1 MNHGLPHRK
10 RRGAQLRR
18 TMLPVLLI
26 AQLMAVIDVS
36 AVNVALPHISKG
48 LGIAGGDSGWAIT
61 SYTLLFGSLLLLGGR
76 AADLLGRRRMFVVG
90 VSVFTIGSLASS
102 LAGTGGEF
110 FGARAVQGTGAAM
123 LSPAALSILSSAF
136 IEDARARALAAWA
149 AVGGAGAAIGVL
161 AGGFLVGVAG
171 WRAIFFVNLP
181 IGLLLALFAL
191 RTLPRDEAGRQ
202 WQGLDLR
209 GALLAVSGVGA
220 VVYGVSRGGVSG
232 WASVSTLGFTL
243 AGVFALGLLV
253 ALERRVESP
262 LVRAEKLA
270 DRAVG
275 GGFVLMLAAAGMLFS
290 VFLLVSLYLQDVQ
303 RAGALRAGAAFLP
316 LALAAGAG
324 AHVGGRLVRQF
335 GVRGPMAAGFLAA
348 AAGMLVL
355 ARLPRQGGY
364 VADVL
369 PGLVVVGL
377 ALGVVLVAVALCVF
391 AGAEDSEAGM
401 LSGLNSTGHEL
412 GGTIGVA
419 LSVAI
424 ASAGAGAHAF
434 APHLDRA
441 FLVNA
446 CVGAVA
452 ALVAW
457 LVLPAAGPFLE
468 RLKSTGA
475 PILVH

>member
-1 MNHGLPHRK
+1 
-10 RRGAQLRR
+10 
-18 TMLPVLLI
+18 V
-26 AQLMAVIDVS
+26 D
-36 AVNVALPHISKG
+36 
-48 LGIAGGDSGWAIT
+48 
-61 SYTLLFGSLLLLGGR
+61 
-76 AADLLGRRRMFVVG
+76 
-90 VSVFTIGSLASS
+90 
-102 LAGTGGEF
+102 
-110 FGARAVQGTGAAM
+110 
-123 LSPAALSILSSAF
+123 
-136 IEDARARALAAWA
+136 
-149 AVGGAGAAIGVL
+149 
-161 AGGFLVGVAG
+161 VAG

-181 IGLLLALFAL
+181 IGGLLVLLAL
-191 RTLPRDEAGRQ
+191 RTFPRDEAGMQ
-202 WQGLDLR
+202 WRGLDLR
-209 GALLAVSGVGA
+209 GALLAVFGVGA
-220 VVYGVSRGGVSG
+220 VVYGVSRGGVAG
-232 WASVSTLGFTL
+232 WTASSTLGSTV

-253 ALERRVESP
+253 ALERHVKSP

-303 RAGALRAGAAFLP
+303 REGALRAGVAFLP

-324 AHVGGRLVRQF
+324 AHIGGRLVRHM
-335 GVRGPMAAGFLAA
+335 GVRGPMTAGFLAA

-369 PGLVVVGL
+369 PGMVVVGL

-424 ASAGAGAHAF
+424 ASAGAGTHA
-434 APHLDRA
+434 AASHLDRA

-446 CVGAVA
+446 CVGAFA

-468 RLKSTGA
+468 RLRSTGA